1 MLRHAGASDCLCGCS
16 GLACHRRHPSVGRI
30 AGERGPGALRQGRLE
45 PGCALISGIRRQ
57 PARFCRKNRILRDL
71 PASRGGRKDVF
82 HWAAR
87 EAKPGETPVAELEIY
102 RPGGEL
108 AGSGPAVTELARRM
122 HPQGLSRLILLT
134 AGNDPKLAELFARA
148 ELKRASCTASA
159 TSAALADWVTDAG
172 NPRLRGR
179 L

>member
-1 MLRHAGASDCLCGCS
+1 M
-16 GLACHRRHPSVGRI
+16 
-30 AGERGPGALRQGRLE
+30 
-45 PGCALISGIRRQ
+45 
-57 PARFCRKNRILRDL
+57 
-71 PASRGGRKDVF
+71 
-82 HWAAR
+82 
-87 EAKPGETPVAELEIY
+87 
-102 RPGGEL
+102 
-108 AGSGPAVTELARRM
+108 
-122 HPQGLSRLILLT
+122 LLT